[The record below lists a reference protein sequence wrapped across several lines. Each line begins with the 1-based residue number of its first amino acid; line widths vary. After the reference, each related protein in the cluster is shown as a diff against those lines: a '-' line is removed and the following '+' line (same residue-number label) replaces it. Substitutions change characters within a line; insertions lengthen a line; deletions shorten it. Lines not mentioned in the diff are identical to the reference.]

1 MGLFALYSLFH
12 VFGHLAIKLESR
24 SVKNQ
29 TRAGQIITVT
39 LHYCS
44 AIIFRRNVDETF
56 LLERLTKLGT
66 RKSEELIE

>member
-12 VFGHLAIKLESR
+12 VFGHLAVKLESR

-56 LLERLTKLGT
+56 F
-66 RKSEELIE
+66 